1 MTISPTTDIYRGPN
15 DPEMPAY
22 YANGGD
28 WDELIE
34 AAREN
39 GDETMVINFGPHH
52 PSTHGVLR
60 LIVEL
65 DGETV
70 TSMRPAIGYLH
81 TGIEKNMEFKSWT
94 QGVAYATRM
103 DYCAPLFNEMVY
115 CMAVEK
121 ALGIEDQIP
130 QRAKD
135 IRVLMMELNRIAS
148 HLIAIG
154 TGGLELGAYT
164 PATIGFRD
172 RDIILDFFEATTGLR
187 MNHEYFRP
195 GGVAVDLAD
204 NGLDQLREVIAW
216 EHKNL
221 PDYAKLCNENPI
233 FKARLQNV
241 GVLDLQTC
249 MALGVTGPRLRATGL
264 PHDLR
269 KSQPYSGY
277 ETYDFEVCTWDSAD
291 AYGAFRVRLA
301 EMFES
306 LKIVEQ
312 CYERLSKSVGQPVM
326 IEDQKIALPSRLT
339 VGADGQGN
347 SNEHI
352 KHIMGQSME
361 ALIHHFKIVTEG
373 FQVPAGQVY
382 TAIENPKGEIGCHLV
397 SDGGNRPY
405 RVHFRDPGFNHM
417 QALPALTE
425 GGMIS
430 DIVVSVASLD
440 GVLGGIDR

>member
-1 MTISPTTDIYRGPN
+1 
-15 DPEMPAY
+15 MPAY

-28 WDELIE
+28 WEELIE
-34 AAREN
+34 AARAN

-60 LIVEL
+60 LIIEL

-70 TSMRPAIGYLH
+70 TSMRPSIGYLH
-81 TGIEKNMEFKSWT
+81 TGIEKNMEYKSWT
-94 QGVAYATRM
+94 QGVAYCTRM
-103 DYCAPLFNEMVY
+103 DYCAPLFTEMAY

-121 ALGIEDQIP
+121 LLGIEDKIP
-130 QRAKD
+130 QRAQD

-216 EHKNL
+216 QHKNL
-221 PDYAKLCNENPI
+221 PDYAKLCSENPI
-233 FKARLQNV
+233 FKARLS
-241 GVLDLQTC
+241 GVAVMDLSTC
-249 MALGVTGPRLRATGL
+249 MALGVSGPPLRATGL

-277 ETYDFEVCTWDSAD
+277 ETYDFEVCTWDSND
-291 AYGAFRVRLA
+291 AYGRFRVRLA

-312 CYERLSKSVGQPVM
+312 CYERLQKSVGEPVM
-326 IEDQKIALPSRLT
+326 IEDKKIALPSRLT

-352 KHIMGQSME
+352 KHIMGESME

-373 FQVPAGQVY
+373 FKVPAGQVY
-382 TAIENPKGEIGCHLV
+382 TAVENPKGELACHLV

-405 RVHFRDPGFNHM
+405 RAHFRDPGFNHM